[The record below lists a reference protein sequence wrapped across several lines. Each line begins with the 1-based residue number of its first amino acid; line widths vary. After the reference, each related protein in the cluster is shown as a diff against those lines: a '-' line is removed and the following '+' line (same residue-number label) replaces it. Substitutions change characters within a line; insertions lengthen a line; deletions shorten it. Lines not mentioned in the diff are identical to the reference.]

1 VIIVGAGLSGLLAG
15 ALDRRASII
24 EAQPSLPNN
33 HHAVLRFR
41 EDKIGKALN
50 IPFRKV
56 RVSKAIADE
65 YGVYNHVLPK
75 HANQYSK
82 KVAGKI
88 ISRSI
93 GDLTTAERYI
103 APRDFIAQLAD
114 LCYGRIAYGTAL
126 TKEFLSSNENI
137 ISTIPMPTMLALL
150 GEKIDGSGEHNA
162 FHSSQIRV
170 EKYRVIDADV
180 FQTIY
185 FPAPNCS
192 VYRASITGDEL
203 MIEMVKGLKQESWEF
218 SAVLRAFG
226 ITSGDVVQVASKEQT
241 LGKIVPLPED
251 IRKST
256 LLNLT
261 TKHNVYSLGRFATWR
276 NVLMDDVYDDYFKV
290 RRLMKIKNGYDL
302 WSAIT

>member
-1 VIIVGAGLSGLLAG
+1 MIIVGAGLSGLLAG

-56 RVSKAIADE
+56 KVSKAIADE
-65 YGVYNHVLPK
+65 YGVYTNVLPK

-88 ISRSI
+88 IGRSI
-93 GDLTTAERYI
+93 GDLATAERYV
-103 APRDFIAQLAD
+103 APRDFITQLAD
-114 LCYGRIAYGTAL
+114 LCYGRIVYGTPL
-126 TKEFLSSNENI
+126 TKEFLGSSENI

-162 FHSSQIRV
+162 FRASPIRV
-170 EKYRVIDADV
+170 AKYRVIDADV

-185 FPAPNCS
+185 FPASNCS

-203 MIEMVKGLKQESWEF
+203 MIEMVKDMKQEPWEIP
-218 SAVLRAFG
+218 AVLRAFG
-226 ITSGDVVQVASKEQT
+226 IDASDIKPLAAKEQS
-241 LGKIVPLPED
+241 LGKIVPLPDD

-276 NVLMDDVYDDYFKV
+276 NVLLDDVYDDYFKV

-302 WSAIT
+302 WSTIA